1 MTPPELP
8 PDFKEFLSCL
18 TSRGVRF
25 VIVGAHALA
34 AAGLARPTQDI
45 DVLVEPTKAN
55 ARRLARA
62 LSDFGFA
69 EMADAAERHFSRPGR
84 MATLGR
90 EPIRID
96 VLSSVDGVT
105 FARAWKGRVVHRIG
119 DIDLPFLGLAELRDT
134 KRAAGRPK
142 DVDDLHRL
150 DEVLGA
156 PKKHAPRS
164 RRATRKKSRTRKAR

>member
-1 MTPPELP
+1 MTQPELP

-34 AAGLARPTQDI
+34 AAGLARPTRDI

-55 ARRLARA
+55 ARRLALA
-62 LSDFGFA
+62 LSDFGFS
-69 EMADAAERHFSRPGR
+69 EMAQAAEVHFCRPDR

-96 VLSSVDGVT
+96 VLSSISGVT
-105 FARAWKGRVVHRIG
+105 FVRAWKGRTIVRVG
-119 DIDLPFLGLAELRDT
+119 NLELPFLGLPELRDA

-142 DVDDLHRL
+142 DIDDLHRL
-150 DEVLGA
+150 EEALGRV
-156 PKKHAPRS
+156 KRRS
-164 RRATRKKSRTRKAR
+164 RPGPRRRK

>member
-1 MTPPELP
+1 MTQPELP
-8 PDFKEFLSCL
+8 PDFKEFLFCL

-25 VIVGAHALA
+25 LIVGAHALA

-55 ARRLARA
+55 ARRLALA
-62 LSDFGFA
+62 LTDFGFG
-69 EMADAAERHFSRPGR
+69 EMAKAAEAHFSRPDR

-96 VLSSVDGVT
+96 VLSSISGVT
-105 FARAWKGRVVHRIG
+105 FARAWKGRTTVPVG
-119 DIDLPFLGLAELRDT
+119 DLELPFLGLAELRAT

-150 DEVLGA
+150 DEVLGPA
-156 PKKHAPRS
+156 KKGVRLGS
-164 RRATRKKSRTRKAR
+164 KRRRPTK